1 MRTYPTRSIN
11 YNSNNSAAKKEQ
23 IRQANLETEERN
35 KDIPVFMFKGFG
47 FRPFYGTTRGNLRM
61 DGPLCPRA
69 VSKERICL
77 AKLNGKGIDSTQANC
92 DVCGGHF
99 ELPNAFEE
107 FRQIA
112 HKAYEGYLNFVE
124 SGGKIQTLDVP
135 FEAIKAED
143 QDKTRRIRIKWSQQ
157 DGRNQAIIYLISLV
171 DNKEGDK
178 VHAFVDL
185 DREEFRHDIKDIDPG
200 RVVSAVK
207 IVFPKTE
214 IDFKY
219 KEIK

>member
-11 YNSNNSAAKKEQ
+11 YSTSSAAKKEQ

-35 KDIPVFMFKGFG
+35 KTIPVFMFKGYG
-47 FRPFYGTTRGNLRM
+47 FRPFYGATRGNLRM

-69 VSKERICL
+69 ITKDRICL
-77 AKLNGKGIDSTQANC
+77 AKLNGESIDTTHAEC
-92 DVCGGHF
+92 EVCGGSFDMPYGF
-99 ELPNAFEE
+99 EN

-124 SGGKIQTLDVP
+124 SGGRIQTLDVP

-143 QDKTRRIRIKWSQQ
+143 EDETRRIRIKWSQQ

-171 DNKEGDK
+171 GNKEGDK
-178 VHAFVDL
+178 VHTFVDM
-185 DREEFRHDIKDIDPG
+185 DREEFRHDIKDIEPG
-200 RVVSAVK
+200 KVVSAVK

-219 KEIK
+219 KETK